1 MAIVKFTELVPAG
14 SIVSSDIF
22 AISQVTGTPISLS
35 VTAQNIFDYVATGL
49 NLSGGNGIDYDSNT
63 GVIAADINT
72 TNLQFTT
79 GQINT
84 IQDIATT
91 SSPVFGGMTVNLGTA
106 TPFAINSTT
115 AGFLAPQMTSA
126 QIDNILSPDNGLLAW
141 ATDLDRFKVNV
152 GTTGSPNYQ
161 EIAYLSDI
169 NSITSDGALGQTY
182 FSNNSAPTLI
192 SGIGVPVNIAGVFQ
206 SANLVNMSASPS
218 GSLTNTS
225 ADTLNFTF
233 VATMTVTLNFSTAD
247 VKGYMYKNGTTVVS
261 VSEPVISVDGT
272 TPSYKT
278 LTMSGHVSLAPNDSL
293 IPKIANQT
301 NTDEI
306 IVNSINFKANTIG
319 GGGGGSGT
327 TTLEQAYTAG
337 DGTMIMTAGKPLE
350 FQSNDLAVV
359 PEFNLRLTQIPSAN
373 DVVGTSS
380 YLSKN
385 SSGDDI
391 PYFNFTTAVADPT
404 QNNEATA
411 FAMFARK
418 NDLVTE
424 TGMYPVLTYSGIRD
438 LTNFPRRASVGP
450 SGRGIASTLFT
461 ISSPT
466 ENYPTTQYTNI
477 AQTIRGQNIILPNS
491 FDVGD
496 VIEIDCYGALEIVVS
511 DVAVGDP
518 STFRIS
524 FGNILTVTSN
534 NVSATTLPQDYSGW
548 FHFKFK
554 IIRSDLNAGSRLNV
568 SGSGLYLPPEG
579 LKTISWPN
587 TVFTTQYVPGQSY
600 PLSIEFQRGVT
611 GFSQPGDRYDFVAW
625 GCNVQQYSAGDNQ
638 PPF

>member
-1 MAIVKFTELVPAG
+1 MSQFEIYQLPENISPSPEDLGIMSNEAEPGHVTEKVTFQNLFSTVAKLETNAVPAESDRFLVAPLAGSSYQMTAQELSDYLISLQPVALAVGEVYFQGNALATNFVGVGQPIIVEATYTAGQLTNFTEFDGRL
-14 SIVSSDIF
+14 
-22 AISQVTGTPISLS
+22 TY
-35 VTAQNIFDYVATGL
+35 TA
-49 NLSGGNGIDYDSNT
+49 S
-63 GVIAADINT
+63 
-72 TNLQFTT
+72 
-79 GQINT
+79 
-84 IQDIATT
+84 
-91 SSPVFGGMTVNLGTA
+91 
-106 TPFAINSTT
+106 
-115 AGFLAPQMTSA
+115 
-126 QIDNILSPDNGLLAW
+126 
-141 ATDLDRFKVNV
+141 
-152 GTTGSPNYQ
+152 
-161 EIAYLSDI
+161 
-169 NSITSDGALGQTY
+169 
-182 FSNNSAPTLI
+182 
-192 SGIGVPVNIAGVFQ
+192 
-206 SANLVNMSASPS
+206 
-218 GSLTNTS
+218 
-225 ADTLNFTF
+225 DTLKFYCQADLTVSMQNATAELSFYIVLNGVV
-233 VATMTVTLNFSTAD
+233 VAKSGMS
-247 VKGYMYKNGTTVVS
+247 
-261 VSEPVISVDGT
+261 PSVDGV
-272 TPSYKT
+272 TPSYHHVGLSCVLD
-278 LTMSGHVSLAPNDSL
+278 LTQN
-293 IPKIANQT
+293 
-301 NTDEI
+301 DEI
-306 IVNSINFKANTIG
+306 AVYVQNDTDTTPVIVKDFNLKVFNP
-319 GGGGGSGT
+319 GGSDSTT
-327 TTLEQAYTAG
+327 TTLQQAYTAQN
-337 DGTMIMTAGKPLE
+337 DGVIELTAAKPIEILSDTIAILPE
-350 FQSNDLAVV
+350 LNFKQTAIPAVD
-359 PEFNLRLTQIPSAN
+359 
-373 DVVGTSS
+373 DVIALQN
-380 YLSKN
+380 YFSKN
-385 SSGDDI
+385 SAGDEKL
-391 PYFNFTTAVADPT
+391 YFKFEQSVADPT
-404 QNNEATA
+404 ANSEASA
-411 FAMFARK
+411 IMLSARK
-418 NDLVTE
+418 NDNVTE
-424 TGMYPVLTYSGIRD
+424 TGLYPILTYSGLRD

-554 IIRSDLNAGSRLNV
+554 IIRSELNAGSRLNV